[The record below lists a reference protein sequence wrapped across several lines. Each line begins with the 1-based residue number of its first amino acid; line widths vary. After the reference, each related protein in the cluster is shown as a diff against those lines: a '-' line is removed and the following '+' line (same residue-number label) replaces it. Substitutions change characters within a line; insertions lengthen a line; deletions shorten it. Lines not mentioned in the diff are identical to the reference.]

1 MPETLAIPARDGFPL
16 AADLFLPAGEPRA
29 AALLAPA
36 MGVPRAF
43 YAAFAGHLAE
53 QGIAALTVDYRGIGG
68 SREGAGTLRGFR
80 AALHDWAELDLA
92 GALDALASRAPGAPL
107 LWIGHSVGGQLFG
120 LLDEAR
126 VRAALFVGSQSGHWR
141 LWPGAGRLAM
151 LALWYAVIP
160 AVVPV
165 FGRLPGAVFGGGE
178 DVPAGVA
185 REWASWGRSREYLL
199 SYARPRG
206 GRGFTRFGGPI
217 RSYAI
222 SDDAF
227 APVPTVSALAAC
239 YTAARTEVRVV
250 RPSDAGARS
259 LGHFGFFRAR
269 VGGPLWSEASRWLL
283 GEATASG
290 ARAGERDA

>member
-107 LWIGHSVGGQLFG
+107 LW
-120 LLDEAR
+120 
-126 VRAALFVGSQSGHWR
+126 
-141 LWPGAGRLAM
+141 
-151 LALWYAVIP
+151 
-160 AVVPV
+160 
-165 FGRLPGAVFGGGE
+165 
-178 DVPAGVA
+178 
-185 REWASWGRSREYLL
+185 
-199 SYARPRG
+199 
-206 GRGFTRFGGPI
+206 
-217 RSYAI
+217 
-222 SDDAF
+222 
-227 APVPTVSALAAC
+227 
-239 YTAARTEVRVV
+239 
-250 RPSDAGARS
+250 
-259 LGHFGFFRAR
+259 
-269 VGGPLWSEASRWLL
+269 
-283 GEATASG
+283 
-290 ARAGERDA
+290 